1 MAIEKVIE
9 IKLSAREAEKNL
21 KGINKTLEE
30 QREILILLEKE
41 LLDVQDAQNKTSKTN
56 LAAQKQL
63 TTQSNHLKSAI
74 KDQKLGLKSLNIER
88 REAADVLADLNKGS
102 KDNTNIIRSIDK
114 LTGGYATKVLKLKK
128 GLFSSIKV
136 IKGFVN
142 GLSGIKKA
150 LIATGIGALVVGLG
164 LVVAY
169 WEDIIA
175 LFDDG
180 SKKLQ
185 KQADEHRK
193 NISLSKNQL
202 DLLNNQENILKLQG
216 KSTKEVVEQK
226 KKVLV
231 LQQEENRLLLE
242 NLKTQLLREQ
252 QQQTE
257 LTFWEKTKVA
267 VANTLGGVG
276 AAAVINAKTFKKTT
290 EEIEKLDEIEKQ
302 IQETKLNGQKLTI
315 SLLEIDEKS
324 NKKKIKD
331 AKEIENLEKEKQ
343 EALERIRKG
352 EIDTEAERR
361 DEELFQVKE
370 QYRKLIE
377 EADKYN
383 QSTTEL
389 TEAQGIK
396 EQELK
401 DKFAQQDKDR
411 KDKADKEAAEKKLKE
426 QEKLIEELELKKENE
441 KLSFDEQRDL
451 ISTREQLLIEDK
463 TLTDKQRLQLEKQ
476 FTDAKIKLAEAEAAA
491 KDKTL
496 GETADVLQKFSG
508 IAGEETAAGKALG
521 IASAT
526 INTYRGV
533 SDALAATT
541 VTPFETALKFAN
553 AGAILANG
561 LSNVKKI
568 VSVKVPSTGGGG
580 GGAGSAPSGGAAPTP
595 PSFNVVGASETSAL
609 GDAVASQTN
618 EPVQAYVVSNDV
630 TTAQSLENNI
640 VEGATI

>member
-9 IKLSAREAEKNL
+9 IKLSAKEAEKNL
-21 KGINKTLEE
+21 TAINKTLEE

-88 REAADVLADLNKGS
+88 REAADVLAGLNKGS
-102 KDNTNIIRSIDK
+102 KDNTNIIRAADK
-114 LTGGYATKVLKLKK
+114 LTGGYATKILKLKK
-128 GLFSSIKV
+128 GFLSSIKV
-136 IKGFVN
+136 VKGFVA
-142 GLSGIKKA
+142 GLSGVKKA
-150 LIATGIGALVVGLG
+150 LVATGIGALVVGLG

-169 WEDIIA
+169 WKDIIA

-193 NISLSKNQL
+193 NISLSEDQL
-202 DLLNNQENILKLQG
+202 ALLNNQEKILKLQG

-226 KKVLV
+226 KKVLI

-267 VANTLGGVG
+267 VADAVGGAG
-276 AAAVINAKTFKKTT
+276 AAAIANAKTFKKTA
-290 EEIEKLDEIEKQ
+290 EEIEKLDDLEKQ
-302 IQETKLNGQKLTI
+302 IQDTKINGQKLTL
-315 SLLEIDEKS
+315 SLLQLDEKQ
-324 NKKKIKD
+324 KKKKAQDVKD
-331 AKEIENLEKEKQ
+331 FEALEREKQ

-352 EIDTEAERR
+352 GIDTEEERR
-361 DEELFQVKE
+361 AEELFQVQE

-389 TEAQGIK
+389 IEAQGVK

-411 KDKADKEAAEKKLKE
+411 KDKADKEAAEKKLE
-426 QEKLIEELELKKENE
+426 AAEKKLE
-441 KLSFDEQRDL
+441 
-451 ISTREQLLIEDK
+451 EDK
-463 TLTDKQRLQLEKQ
+463 KIADSEIALEQQK
-476 FTDAKIKLAEAEAAA
+476 TAA
-491 KDKTL
+491 KRKALDDAISL
-496 GETADVLQKFSG
+496 AGAETGV
-508 IAGEETAAGKALG
+508 GKALLIVKQGLALKEMIMEAKKTIAFSKLAVAKSTVAAAEGTAQTAKIGFPQNIPMLIGYAAQAVG
-521 IASAT
+521 IIGAIRSAT
-526 INTYRGV
+526 
-533 SDALAATT
+533 SS
-541 VTPFETALKFAN
+541 AN
-553 AGAILANG
+553 SISG
-561 LSNVKKI
+561 SF
-568 VSVKVPSTGGGG
+568 GGG
-580 GGAGSAPSGGAAPTP
+580 GGASVPAAAPSIPTAESLP
-595 PSFNVVGASETSAL
+595 PSFNVVGATETSVL
-609 GDAVASQTN
+609 SDAVAGQTN
-618 EPVQAYVVSNDV
+618 QPVQAYVVANDV

>member
-9 IKLSAREAEKNL
+9 IKLSAQEAEKNL
-21 KGINKTLEE
+21 KAINKTLEE
-30 QREILILLEKE
+30 QRDILILLEKE

-63 TTQSNHLKSAI
+63 TAQSNHLKSAI

-102 KDNTNIIRSIDK
+102 KDNTNIIRAADK
-114 LTGGYATKVLKLKK
+114 LTGGYATKILKLKK
-128 GLFSSIKV
+128 GFLSSIKV
-136 IKGFVN
+136 VKGFVA

-193 NISLSKNQL
+193 NISLSEDQL
-202 DLLNNQENILKLQG
+202 ALLNNQEKILKLQG

-226 KKVLV
+226 KKVLI

-267 VANTLGGVG
+267 VANTVGGLG
-276 AAAVINAKTFKKTT
+276 AAAVANAKTFKKTA
-290 EEIEKLDEIEKQ
+290 EEIEKLDDLEKQ
-302 IQETKLNGQKLTI
+302 IQDTKINGQKLTL
-315 SLLEIDEKS
+315 SLLQLDEKQ
-324 NKKKIKD
+324 KKKKAQDVKD
-331 AKEIENLEKEKQ
+331 AEALEREKQ

-352 EIDTEAERR
+352 EIDTEEERR
-361 DEELFQVKE
+361 AEELFQVQE

-389 TEAQGIK
+389 IEAQGVK

-411 KDKADKEAAEKKLKE
+411 KDKADKEAAEKKLEE

-441 KLSFDEQRDL
+441 ELSFDEQRQL
-451 ISTREQLLIEDK
+451 IADREQLLIEDK
-463 TLTDKQRLQLEKQ
+463 TLTDEQRLQLEEQ

-553 AGAILANG
+553 AGAILASG
-561 LSNVKKI
+561 LQNVKKI
-568 VSVKVPSTGGGG
+568 VSVKVPKTSGGG
-580 GGAGSAPSGGAAPTP
+580 GGAAATGGSAPAP
-595 PSFNVVGASETSAL
+595 PSFNVVGASETSVLA
-609 GDAVASQTN
+609 DTVAEQTN

-640 VEGATI
+640 VEGATL

>member
-9 IKLSAREAEKNL
+9 IKLSSQEAEKNL
-21 KGINKTLEE
+21 KAINKTLEE

-63 TTQSNHLKSAI
+63 TTQSNHLKSSI
-74 KDQKLGLKSLNIER
+74 RDQKLGLKSLNIER

-102 KDNTNIIRSIDK
+102 KDNTNIIRGVDK
-114 LTGGYATKVLKLKK
+114 LTGGYATKIIKLKK
-128 GLFSSIKV
+128 GFLSSIKV
-136 IKGFVN
+136 VKGFVA
-142 GLSGIKKA
+142 GLSGVKKA

-185 KQADEHRK
+185 EQADEHRK
-193 NISLSKNQL
+193 NISLSEDQL
-202 DLLNNQENILKLQG
+202 ALLNNQEKILKLQG

-267 VANTLGGVG
+267 VANAVGGLG
-276 AAAVINAKTFKKTT
+276 AAAVANAKTFKKTA
-290 EEIEKLDEIEKQ
+290 EEIEKLDDLEKQ
-302 IQETKLNGQKLTI
+302 IQDTKINGQKLTL
-315 SLLEIDEKS
+315 SLLQLDEKQKQ
-324 NKKKIKD
+324 KKVKD
-331 AKEIENLEKEKQ
+331 AKDTKQLEKEKQ

-352 EIDTEAERR
+352 EIDTEDERR
-361 DEELFQVKE
+361 AEELYQVQE
-370 QYRKLIE
+370 QYKKLIK

-389 TEAQGIK
+389 IEAQGVK
-396 EQELK
+396 EQKLK
-401 DKFAQQDKDR
+401 DKFAQQDK
-411 KDKADKEAAEKKLKE
+411 EKKLKE
-426 QEKLIEELELKKENE
+426 QEKLIEELELKKEDE
-441 KLSFDEQRDL
+441 ELSFDEQRQL
-451 ISTREQLLIEDK
+451 IADREQLLIEDK
-463 TLTDKQRLQLEKQ
+463 TLTDEQRLQLEGQ

-553 AGAILANG
+553 AGAILASG
-561 LSNVKKI
+561 LQNVQKI
-568 VSVKVPSTGGGG
+568 VSVKVPRTSSG
-580 GGAGSAPSGGAAPTP
+580 GGAAATGGSAPAP
-595 PSFNVVGASETSAL
+595 PSFNVVGASETSVLA
-609 GDAVASQTN
+609 DTVAEQTN

-640 VEGATI
+640 VEGATL

>member
-21 KGINKTLEE
+21 EGINKTLEE

-150 LIATGIGALVVGLG
+150 LIATGIWALVVGLG

-451 ISTREQLLIEDK
+451 ILTREQLLIEDK

-568 VSVKVPSTGGGG
+568 VSVKVPNTGGGG
-580 GGAGSAPSGGAAPTP
+580 GGAVSAPSGGAAPTP
-595 PSFNVVGASETSAL
+595 PSFNVVGASETSVL

>member
-21 KGINKTLEE
+21 EGINKTLEE

-451 ISTREQLLIEDK
+451 ILTREQLLIEDK

-595 PSFNVVGASETSAL
+595 PSFNVVGASETSVLA
-609 GDAVASQTN
+609 DTVASQTN
-618 EPVQAYVVSNDV
+618 EPVQAYVVSNDI

>member
-451 ISTREQLLIEDK
+451 ILTREQLLIEDK

-568 VSVKVPSTGGGG
+568 VSVKVPNTGGGG
-580 GGAGSAPSGGAAPTP
+580 RGAGSAPSGGAAPTP
-595 PSFNVVGASETSAL
+595 PSFNVVGASETSVLA
-609 GDAVASQTN
+609 DTVAEQTN
-618 EPVQAYVVSNDV
+618 EPVQAYVVSNDI

>member
-267 VANTLGGVG
+267 VANALGGVG

-302 IQETKLNGQKLTI
+302 IQETKLNGQKLTL

-377 EADKYN
+377 EANKYN

-568 VSVKVPSTGGGG
+568 VSVKVPNTGGGG

-595 PSFNVVGASETSAL
+595 PSFNVVGASETSVLA
-609 GDAVASQTN
+609 DTVASQTN
-618 EPVQAYVVSNDV
+618 EPVQAYVVSNDI

>member
-9 IKLSAREAEKNL
+9 IKLSAQEAEKNL
-21 KGINKTLEE
+21 KAINKTLEE

-63 TTQSNHLKSAI
+63 TTQSNHLKSSI
-74 KDQKLGLKSLNIER
+74 RDQKLGLKSLNIER

-102 KDNTNIIRSIDK
+102 KDNTNIIRGVDK
-114 LTGGYATKVLKLKK
+114 LTGGYATKIIKLKK
-128 GLFSSIKV
+128 GFLSSIKV
-136 IKGFVN
+136 VKGFVA
-142 GLSGIKKA
+142 GLSGVKKA

-185 KQADEHRK
+185 EQADEHRK
-193 NISLSKNQL
+193 NISLSEDQL
-202 DLLNNQENILKLQG
+202 ALLNNQEKILKLQG

-267 VANTLGGVG
+267 VANAVGGLG
-276 AAAVINAKTFKKTT
+276 AAAVANAKTFKKTA
-290 EEIEKLDEIEKQ
+290 EEIEKLDDLEKQ
-302 IQETKLNGQKLTI
+302 IQDTKINGQKLTL
-315 SLLEIDEKS
+315 SLLQLDEKQKQ
-324 NKKKIKD
+324 KKVKD
-331 AKEIENLEKEKQ
+331 AKDTKQLEKEKQ

-352 EIDTEAERR
+352 EIDTEDERR
-361 DEELFQVKE
+361 AEELYQVQE
-370 QYRKLIE
+370 QYKKLIK

-389 TEAQGIK
+389 IEAQGVK
-396 EQELK
+396 EQKLK
-401 DKFAQQDKDR
+401 DKFAQQDK
-411 KDKADKEAAEKKLKE
+411 EKKLKE
-426 QEKLIEELELKKENE
+426 QEKLIEELELKKEDE
-441 KLSFDEQRDL
+441 ELSFDEQRQL
-451 ISTREQLLIEDK
+451 IADREQLLIEDK
-463 TLTDKQRLQLEKQ
+463 TLTDEQRLQLEGQ

-553 AGAILANG
+553 AGAILASG
-561 LSNVKKI
+561 LQNVQKI
-568 VSVKVPSTGGGG
+568 VSVKVPRTSSG
-580 GGAGSAPSGGAAPTP
+580 GGAAATGGSAPAP
-595 PSFNVVGASETSAL
+595 PSFNVVGASETSVLA
-609 GDAVASQTN
+609 DTVAEQTN

-640 VEGATI
+640 VEGATL

>member
-21 KGINKTLEE
+21 EGINKTLEE

-302 IQETKLNGQKLTI
+302 IQETKLNSQKLTL

-568 VSVKVPSTGGGG
+568 VSVKVPNTGGGG

-595 PSFNVVGASETSAL
+595 PSFNVVGASETSVLA
-609 GDAVASQTN
+609 DTVASQTN
-618 EPVQAYVVSNDV
+618 EPVQAYVVSNDI

>member
-9 IKLSAREAEKNL
+9 IKLSAQEAEKNL
-21 KGINKTLEE
+21 KAINKTLEE

-63 TTQSNHLKSAI
+63 TTQSNHLKSSI
-74 KDQKLGLKSLNIER
+74 RDQKLGLKSLNIER

-102 KDNTNIIRSIDK
+102 KDNTNIIRGVDK
-114 LTGGYATKVLKLKK
+114 LTGGYATKIIKLKK
-128 GLFSSIKV
+128 GFLSSIKV
-136 IKGFVN
+136 VKGFVA
-142 GLSGIKKA
+142 GLSGVKKA

-185 KQADEHRK
+185 EQADEHRK
-193 NISLSKNQL
+193 NISLSEDQL
-202 DLLNNQENILKLQG
+202 ALLNNQEKILKLQG

-267 VANTLGGVG
+267 VANAVGGLG
-276 AAAVINAKTFKKTT
+276 AAAVANAKTFKKTA
-290 EEIEKLDEIEKQ
+290 EEIEKLDDLEKQ
-302 IQETKLNGQKLTI
+302 IQDTKINGQKLTL
-315 SLLEIDEKS
+315 SLLQLDEKQKQ
-324 NKKKIKD
+324 KKVKD
-331 AKEIENLEKEKQ
+331 AKDTKQLEKEKQ
-343 EALERIRKG
+343 EALERIRKV
-352 EIDTEAERR
+352 EIDTEDERR
-361 DEELFQVKE
+361 AEELYQVQE
-370 QYRKLIE
+370 QYKKLIK

-389 TEAQGIK
+389 IEAQGVK
-396 EQELK
+396 EQKLK
-401 DKFAQQDKDR
+401 DKFAQQDK
-411 KDKADKEAAEKKLKE
+411 EKKLKE
-426 QEKLIEELELKKENE
+426 QEKLIEELELKKEDE
-441 KLSFDEQRDL
+441 ELSFDEQRQL
-451 ISTREQLLIEDK
+451 IADREQLLIEDK
-463 TLTDKQRLQLEKQ
+463 TLTDEQRLQLEGQ

-553 AGAILANG
+553 AGAILASG
-561 LSNVKKI
+561 LQNVQKI
-568 VSVKVPSTGGGG
+568 VSVKVPRTSSG
-580 GGAGSAPSGGAAPTP
+580 GGAAATGGSAPAP
-595 PSFNVVGASETSAL
+595 PSFNVVGASETSVLA
-609 GDAVASQTN
+609 DTVAEQTN

-640 VEGATI
+640 VEGATL

>member
-1 MAIEKVIE
+1 MALEKVVE
-9 IKLSAREAEKNL
+9 IKVESKQAEKNL
-21 KGINKTLEE
+21 EGINKTLQE

-41 LLDVQDAQNKTSKTN
+41 LINVQDAQNKTSKTN

-88 REAADVLADLNKGS
+88 RDAADVLADLNKGS
-102 KDNTNIIRSIDK
+102 KDNTNIIKGVDK
-114 LTGGYATKVLKLKK
+114 LTGGYASKIIKLKK
-128 GLFSSIKV
+128 GFLSSIKV
-136 IKGFVN
+136 VKGFVA
-142 GLSGIKKA
+142 GLSGVKKA

-193 NISLSKNQL
+193 NISLSQHQL
-202 DLLNNQENILKLQG
+202 SLLNNQEKILKLQG

-226 KKVLV
+226 KKVIV

-242 NLKTQLLREQ
+242 NLKTQLQREQ

-257 LTFWEKTKVA
+257 LSFWEKTKVA
-267 VANTLGGVG
+267 VASTVGGLG
-276 AAAVINAKTFKKTT
+276 AAAVINAKAFKKTT
-290 EEIEKLDEIEKQ
+290 EEIEKLEEIEKQ
-302 IQETKLNGQKLTI
+302 IQETKLSGQKLTL

-324 NKKKIKD
+324 NKKKVKN
-331 AKEIENLEKEKQ
+331 AKETENLEKEKK

-361 DEELFQVKE
+361 AEELHQVQE

-389 TEAQGIK
+389 VESQGVK

-411 KDKADKEAAEKKLKE
+411 KDKSDKEAAENKLEE
-426 QEKLIEELELKKENE
+426 QEKLIEELELKKEDE
-441 KLSFDEQRDL
+441 ELSFDEQRDL

-463 TLTDKQRLQLEKQ
+463 TLTDEQKLQLEAQ
-476 FTDAKIKLAEAEAAA
+476 FTDSKIKLAEAEADA

-496 GETADVLQKFSG
+496 GETADVLKKFSG

-533 SDALAATT
+533 SDALGAVT

-553 AGAILANG
+553 AGAILASG
-561 LSNVKKI
+561 IQNVKKI
-568 VSVKVPSTGGGG
+568 VSVKVPKGGGG
-580 GGAGSAPSGGAAPTP
+580 GSASSASSGGAAPTP
-595 PSFNVVGASETSAL
+595 PSFNVVGASETSVL

-630 TTAQSLENNI
+630 TTAQSLQNNI
-640 VEGATI
+640 VDGATI

>member
-9 IKLSAREAEKNL
+9 IKLSAQEAEKNL
-21 KGINKTLEE
+21 KAINKTLEE

-63 TTQSNHLKSAI
+63 TTQSNHLKSSI
-74 KDQKLGLKSLNIER
+74 RDQKLGLKSLNIER

-102 KDNTNIIRSIDK
+102 KDNTNIIRGVDK
-114 LTGGYATKVLKLKK
+114 LTGGYATKIIKLKK
-128 GLFSSIKV
+128 GFLSSIKV
-136 IKGFVN
+136 VKGFVA
-142 GLSGIKKA
+142 GLSGVKKA

-185 KQADEHRK
+185 EQADEHRK
-193 NISLSKNQL
+193 NISLSEDQL
-202 DLLNNQENILKLQG
+202 ALLNNQEKILKLQG

-267 VANTLGGVG
+267 VANAVGGLG
-276 AAAVINAKTFKKTT
+276 AAAVANAKTFKKTA
-290 EEIEKLDEIEKQ
+290 EEIEKLDDLEKQ
-302 IQETKLNGQKLTI
+302 IQDTKINGQKLTL
-315 SLLEIDEKS
+315 SLLQLDEKQKQ
-324 NKKKIKD
+324 KKVKD
-331 AKEIENLEKEKQ
+331 AKDTKQLEKEKQ

-352 EIDTEAERR
+352 EIDTEDERR
-361 DEELFQVKE
+361 AEELYQVQE
-370 QYRKLIE
+370 QYKKLIK

-389 TEAQGIK
+389 IEAQGVK
-396 EQELK
+396 EQKLK
-401 DKFAQQDKDR
+401 DKFAQQDK
-411 KDKADKEAAEKKLKE
+411 EKKLKE
-426 QEKLIEELELKKENE
+426 QEKLIEELELKNE
-441 KLSFDEQRDL
+441 DEELSFDEQRQL
-451 ISTREQLLIEDK
+451 IADREQLLIEDK
-463 TLTDKQRLQLEKQ
+463 TLTDEQRLQLEGQ

-553 AGAILANG
+553 AGAILASG
-561 LSNVKKI
+561 LQNVQKI
-568 VSVKVPSTGGGG
+568 VSVKVPRTSSG
-580 GGAGSAPSGGAAPTP
+580 GGAAATGGSAPAP
-595 PSFNVVGASETSAL
+595 PSFNVVGASETSVLA
-609 GDAVASQTN
+609 DTVAEQTN

-640 VEGATI
+640 VEGATL